1 MNTMR
6 KHWQNKHSWSPY
18 PSRGRTA
25 PQKRT
30 AAQDEV
36 DRSCQKVQFQQVFA
50 SRKGSHYIQIQT
62 KETTEHTGTPDQN
75 RASHVI
81 DELERFY
88 REQQRQTSNVI
99 QAGEHDE
106 ANPWLR
112 RTRWPVYL
120 TNIAPN
126 DLVNCVQ
133 RPEDD
138 TTCPDELAARAIG
151 RPWGRLPVP
160 ASESSHGWA
169 TSSASRPSAQ
179 SDTRPGTPRCR
190 HTWTRRGEHRRA
202 QGADQRHS
210 ISPDPMDE
218 QMTEEEEEEEEK
230 GQRDTQPEEEDKF
243 KLTKMQMACLDFCI
257 ELLNQR
263 VQVEDYEC
271 ALVDALAVLGRGEY
285 GWCDAES
292 YPPILSRIIKVA
304 RLCHTVLNDQV
315 NFRPQMQ
322 QLGKLMA
329 AKTQMVL
336 LTATLPPGEEEK
348 LWSRMHCTRAD
359 ISLFR
364 ARTCRPNVA
373 YRVWQPIIEGSEY
386 DGLNRWFQAPS
397 VVRFIQDRMRWTG
410 EGKGVVYCQAVNQVT
425 MMASTLRCGAYHHH
439 QINKAGILECFQQ
452 GQHQVIVAT
461 SALGMGIDIPN
472 IRSIIHVGRPRSL
485 LDYGQESGRAGR
497 DGQASEAIIIE
508 PEGISAAMIWSRKDA
523 PSLLDQKLVDRYM
536 QAGGEEGD
544 EPMARCRRVVLDRY
558 LDGEVEG
565 YMRRHC
571 GDRHTGESQCDG
583 CDAEWEAREAVFT
596 PSPGGTPT
604 PTPSPGYSSRA
615 TAKDDSSEDETSQE
629 SEMES
634 QQGETHIR
642 FNGTCSPRMA
652 RSVSKSTDDNIN
664 ESITKN
670 EASTSGGSSPGQWN
684 KQESSEISEDT
695 RGIPSTTRQTFHKQ
709 DVRRG
714 RFIITH
720 QQRGQRA
727 LMDEEVLV
735 EEAQRWKDQCL
746 ICASGKR
753 EFDHELYQCPHEES
767 QEAKRWMMTV
777 RSKIKYTRY
786 SGCFRCGMPQSICNS
801 WKTQRQC
808 PVQGIFDPDSGNDD
822 VWVSQQLREFNV
834 NADDQEAV
842 IEFLRQK
849 VEGQGI
855 EHNQL
860 MEMFCWLRGIYQE
873 AERGKIESEGTG
885 VK

>member
-1 MNTMR
+1 MATGASGIPSVMR
-6 KHWQNKHSWSPY
+6 A
-18 PSRGRTA
+18 GRRVGGA
-25 PQKRT
+25 
-30 AAQDEV
+30 
-36 DRSCQKVQFQQVFA
+36 
-50 SRKGSHYIQIQT
+50 G
-62 KETTEHTGTPDQN
+62 TG
-75 RASHVI
+75 
-81 DELERFY
+81 
-88 REQQRQTSNVI
+88 
-99 QAGEHDE
+99 G
-106 ANPWLR
+106 
-112 RTRWPVYL
+112 
-120 TNIAPN
+120 
-126 DLVNCVQ
+126 
-133 RPEDD
+133 
-138 TTCPDELAARAIG
+138 
-151 RPWGRLPVP
+151 
-160 ASESSHGWA
+160 
-169 TSSASRPSAQ
+169 
-179 SDTRPGTPRCR
+179 
-190 HTWTRRGEHRRA
+190 
-202 QGADQRHS
+202 
-210 ISPDPMDE
+210 
-218 QMTEEEEEEEEK
+218 
-230 GQRDTQPEEEDKF
+230 
-243 KLTKMQMACLDFCI
+243 
-257 ELLNQR
+257 
-263 VQVEDYEC
+263 VEDYEC

-285 GWCDAES
+285 GWRDAES

-322 QLGKLMA
+322 QLGRLMA
-329 AKTQMVL
+329 VKTQMVL
-336 LTATLPPGEEEK
+336 LTATLPPDEEEK
-348 LWSRMHCTRAD
+348 LWSHMHCTRAD

-364 ARTCRPNVA
+364 ARTCGPNMA

-410 EGKGVVYCQAVNQVT
+410 EGKGVVYCQTVNQVT

-472 IRSIIHVGRPRSL
+472 ICSIIHVGRPRSL
-485 LDYGQESGRAGR
+485 LDYGQESGRAG
-497 DGQASEAIIIE
+497 
-508 PEGISAAMIWSRKDA
+508 AAMIWSRKDA

-801 WKTQRQC
+801 RKTQRQC
-808 PVQGIFDPDSGNDD
+808 PYRGFLIPTVAMMMYGCHAGQMKQA
-822 VWVSQQLREFNV
+822 WRQRLREFNV
-834 NADDQEAV
+834 DADDQEAV

-849 VEGQGI
+849 VEGQGM
-855 EHNQL
+855 EHNRL
-860 MEMFCWLRGIYQE
+860 VEMVCWLRGIYQE
-873 AERGKIESEGTG
+873 AERGKIESEGTE

>member
-1 MNTMR
+1 
-6 KHWQNKHSWSPY
+6 
-18 PSRGRTA
+18 
-25 PQKRT
+25 
-30 AAQDEV
+30 
-36 DRSCQKVQFQQVFA
+36 
-50 SRKGSHYIQIQT
+50 
-62 KETTEHTGTPDQN
+62 
-75 RASHVI
+75 
-81 DELERFY
+81 
-88 REQQRQTSNVI
+88 
-99 QAGEHDE
+99 
-106 ANPWLR
+106 
-112 RTRWPVYL
+112 
-120 TNIAPN
+120 
-126 DLVNCVQ
+126 
-133 RPEDD
+133 
-138 TTCPDELAARAIG
+138 
-151 RPWGRLPVP
+151 
-160 ASESSHGWA
+160 
-169 TSSASRPSAQ
+169 
-179 SDTRPGTPRCR
+179 
-190 HTWTRRGEHRRA
+190 
-202 QGADQRHS
+202 
-210 ISPDPMDE
+210 
-218 QMTEEEEEEEEK
+218 
-230 GQRDTQPEEEDKF
+230 
-243 KLTKMQMACLDFCI
+243 
-257 ELLNQR
+257 
-263 VQVEDYEC
+263 
-271 ALVDALAVLGRGEY
+271 
-285 GWCDAES
+285 
-292 YPPILSRIIKVA
+292 
-304 RLCHTVLNDQV
+304 
-315 NFRPQMQ
+315 
-322 QLGKLMA
+322 
-329 AKTQMVL
+329 
-336 LTATLPPGEEEK
+336 
-348 LWSRMHCTRAD
+348 
-359 ISLFR
+359 
-364 ARTCRPNVA
+364 
-373 YRVWQPIIEGSEY
+373 
-386 DGLNRWFQAPS
+386 
-397 VVRFIQDRMRWTG
+397 
-410 EGKGVVYCQAVNQVT
+410 

-523 PSLLDQKLVDRYM
+523 PSLLDQKLVERYM
-536 QAGGEEGD
+536 QAGGEGGD

-558 LDGEVEG
+558 LDGEVED

-583 CDAEWEAREAVFT
+583 CDVEWEAREAVFT

-746 ICASGKR
+746 ICASRKR

-808 PVQGIFDPDSGNDD
+808 PYRGFLIPTVAMMMYGCHAGQMKQA
-822 VWVSQQLREFNV
+822 WRQRLREFNV
-834 NADDQEAV
+834 DADDQEAV

-849 VEGQGI
+849 VEGQGM
-855 EHNQL
+855 EHNRL
-860 MEMFCWLRGIYQE
+860 VEMVCWLRGIYQE
-873 AERGKIESEGTG
+873 AERGKIESEGTE

>member
-1 MNTMR
+1 MF
-6 KHWQNKHSWSPY
+6 
-18 PSRGRTA
+18 G
-25 PQKRT
+25 
-30 AAQDEV
+30 
-36 DRSCQKVQFQQVFA
+36 
-50 SRKGSHYIQIQT
+50 
-62 KETTEHTGTPDQN
+62 
-75 RASHVI
+75 
-81 DELERFY
+81 
-88 REQQRQTSNVI
+88 
-99 QAGEHDE
+99 
-106 ANPWLR
+106 
-112 RTRWPVYL
+112 
-120 TNIAPN
+120 
-126 DLVNCVQ
+126 
-133 RPEDD
+133 
-138 TTCPDELAARAIG
+138 
-151 RPWGRLPVP
+151 
-160 ASESSHGWA
+160 
-169 TSSASRPSAQ
+169 
-179 SDTRPGTPRCR
+179 
-190 HTWTRRGEHRRA
+190 
-202 QGADQRHS
+202 
-210 ISPDPMDE
+210 
-218 QMTEEEEEEEEK
+218 
-230 GQRDTQPEEEDKF
+230 
-243 KLTKMQMACLDFCI
+243 FCI
-257 ELLNQR
+257 ELLDQR

-285 GWCDAES
+285 GWRDAES

-364 ARTCRPNVA
+364 ARTCGPNVA

-386 DGLNRWFQAPS
+386 GGLNRWFQAPS
-397 VVRFIQDRMRWTG
+397 VVRFIQDRMRRTG
-410 EGKGVVYCQAVNQVT
+410 EGKGVVYCQTVNQVT
-425 MMASTLRCGAYHHH
+425 TMASALGCEAYHHH
-439 QINKAGILECFQQ
+439 QIDKAGILERFRQ
-452 GQHQVIVAT
+452 GQYQVIVAT

-777 RSKIKYTRY
+777 RSKIKYTR
-786 SGCFRCGMPQSICNS
+786 
-801 WKTQRQC
+801 
-808 PVQGIFDPDSGNDD
+808 GNDD

-860 MEMFCWLRGIYQE
+860 VEMFCWLRGIYQE
-873 AERGKIESEGTG
+873 AERGKMESEGTG